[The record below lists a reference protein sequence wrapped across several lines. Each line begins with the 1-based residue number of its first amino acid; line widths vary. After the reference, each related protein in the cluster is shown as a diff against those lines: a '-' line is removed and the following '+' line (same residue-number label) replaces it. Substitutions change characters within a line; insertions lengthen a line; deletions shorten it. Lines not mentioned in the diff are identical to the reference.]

1 MRLCRDDRGSA
12 SSILG
17 VAALLLA
24 LSLFALMVDVGY
36 LYMRR
41 DAIKRALDHANMSVF
56 REIDQERLADGVL
69 WIDPIAGADTFGTFL
84 QRNLRLDPTLNP
96 LPGSPASGPVQI
108 EAFQVYNPPD
118 LPAVDP
124 LGHPVSEVSVY
135 SQIRVPVRPLF
146 IGLFRPVDLRVAV
159 LTDIPD

>member
-1 MRLCRDDRGSA
+1 VRFFHDKRGTA
-12 SSILG
+12 SSIVG
-17 VAALLLA
+17 VATIVLA
-24 LSLFALMVDVGY
+24 LSLCALLVDVGFLY
-36 LYMRR
+36 LRR
-41 DAIKRALDHANMSVF
+41 DDIKRGLDASNMAVF

-69 WIDPIAGADTFGTFL
+69 WIDPIAGADTFRLFL
-84 QRNLRLDPTLNP
+84 ERNLRLDPSLDP
-96 LPGSPASGPVQI
+96 LPGSPASGPVVI
-108 EAFQVYNPPD
+108 EEFHIYNPSD

-146 IGLFRPVDLRVAV
+146 IGLFRPVALRVAV